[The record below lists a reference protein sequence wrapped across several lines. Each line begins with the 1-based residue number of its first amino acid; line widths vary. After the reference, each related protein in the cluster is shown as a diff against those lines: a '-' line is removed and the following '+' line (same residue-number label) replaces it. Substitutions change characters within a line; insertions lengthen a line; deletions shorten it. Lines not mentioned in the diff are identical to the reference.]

1 MVEVG
6 GVFVFGEASRV
17 EHPCEL
23 GGFLGAI
30 AAFGGDG
37 VKVKGSKEGPFFVGR
52 H

>member
-1 MVEVG
+1 VVEVG

-37 VKVKGSKEGPFFVGR
+37 VKVKGSEEGPFFVGR